1 MTDREDA
8 VRRAHARLARAMAE
22 DRDGEDPSDPSTVQ
36 AMPLVMEFP
45 HDPLPDRRAL
55 LEAAATAC
63 VAVCLDPRAGQP
75 EEDADEGSR
84 AFAAALAHWYGAR
97 IRKIARRAR
106 NKKWRDVQS
115 LPGVTVSVTAHLPGR
130 DSTDSRNNTD
140 SAGDGA
146 GQDAVASV
154 RAFTPC
160 PVSETPGPVNK
171 LQIQGADLV
180 ADPSYA
186 DTPEAVLDDDDAPV
200 VYVDASLGMTVG
212 KAAAQVGH
220 GSMLLAA
227 AMDPDTA
234 VAWASRGFPL
244 HVCEVSAERFAEV
257 RATAEQRGGTRPGAG
272 ASDRAAD
279 VPAAAVVQ
287 DAGYTEVAPGSVTVV
302 ALARG

>member
-1 MTDREDA
+1 MTVTQDA
-8 VRRAHARLARAMAE
+8 VRRAHARLATAMAE
-22 DRDGEDPSDPSTVQ
+22 DSDGEDPSDPSTVQ

-75 EEDADEGSR
+75 DEDATADDR
-84 AFAAALAHWYGAR
+84 AYAAALAGWYGAR

-106 NKKWRDVQS
+106 NKKWRDVQG
-115 LPGVTVSVTAHLPGR
+115 LPGVTVSVTAHLPDR
-130 DSTDSRNNTD
+130 E
-140 SAGDGA
+140 
-146 GQDAVASV
+146 DAVASV
-154 RAFTPC
+154 RAFSPC

-180 ADPSYA
+180 ADPAYA
-186 DTPEAVLDDDDAPV
+186 TTPEAVLGTDDAPV

-212 KAAAQVGH
+212 KAAAQVSH

-227 AMDPDTA
+227 AMDAGTA

-257 RATAEQRGGTRPGAG
+257 RATAGHRGGTG
-272 ASDRAAD
+272 
-279 VPAAAVVQ
+279 PAAAVVQ

-302 ALARG
+302 ALARS